1 MKLIPRVERGVIKH
15 KSIPYGTSILGTTLE
30 IYLPEKHNPKM
41 LLMAGI
47 HGDEPDTTVLLSEA
61 LRSTPIDELQN
72 AVILCVNPDGMSR
85 GTRANA
91 AGVDLN
97 RNFPTDNWTPN
108 PVYYRNHVGEPQ
120 DIALSTGINPE
131 SEPETIG
138 ILKIINQI
146 NPQEIIAFHSALDC
160 VEDPNDSTLGQWL
173 SINSGLPLIEDVGYP
188 TPGSLGSWAKEN
200 SLPLITYEFPEEPL
214 THMKTRFVEVLIKL
228 LQNEHLI
235 DFSD

>member
-1 MKLIPRVERGVIKH
+1 MKLIPRAERGVIKH
-15 KSIPYGTSILGTTLE
+15 KNIPYGTSNLGTTLE
-30 IYLPEKHNPKM
+30 IYLPEKYNPKM

-61 LRSTPIDELQN
+61 LRSTPINELQN

-97 RNFPTDNWTPN
+97 RNFPTDNWTSN
-108 PVYYRNHVGEPQ
+108 PVYYRNHVGEQQ
-120 DIALSTGINPE
+120 DIALSTGIKPE

-138 ILKIINQI
+138 LLKIINQI
-146 NPQEIIAFHSALDC
+146 KPKEIIAFHSALNC
-160 VEDPNDSTLGQWL
+160 IEDPNNSDFGQLL
-173 SINSGLPLIEDVGYP
+173 SKNSGLPLIEDVGYP
-188 TPGSLGSWAKEN
+188 TPGSLGSWAKEK
-200 SLPLITYEFPEEPL
+200 SIPLITFEFPEEPL
-214 THMKTRFVEVLIKL
+214 THMKTRFVSLLIKL

-235 DFSD
+235 EISD